1 MIKIVYYI
9 LHLTS
14 QSRNQSDLTHFLG
27 IKPAHER
34 GDTYISQGKH
44 LLHMVGVNMSEDK
57 PIMPHRSKCQTTTK
71 IGEFIMFQ
79 QGVED

>member
-1 MIKIVYYI
+1 MRGETLI
-9 LHLTS
+9 S
-14 QSRNQSDLTHFLG
+14 ED
-27 IKPAHER
+27 KP
-34 GDTYISQGKH
+34 I
-44 LLHMVGVNMSEDK
+44 MVGVNMSEDK